1 MSGIQKQTFSTA
13 LGTLK
18 ENLLTYVHY
27 SFSDMFVINEDH
39 FEEMSLNNI
48 LWNFRILSS
57 FNTSSTFALSIFSLV
72 PWFSLGRWV
81 GCVGNGHGSYLKEEL
96 LREENTLSFLHPGGN
111 PDFVVNQ
118 LWDADGTE
126 VLHLAP
132 VCKFEKK
139 RNETRE
145 FAGLL
150 PAPVPTSFSLLNW
163 TVSSTRPLWY
173 VTMPGL
179 CFGAFWSDDRRRPAD
194 NTSAM

>member
-1 MSGIQKQTFSTA
+1 MLWVQNSMFGPLESNILQELKVAQFLHTDSSWYIALSFFMSGIQKQTFSTA

-96 LREENTLSFLHPGGN
+96 
-111 PDFVVNQ
+111 
-118 LWDADGTE
+118 
-126 VLHLAP
+126 
-132 VCKFEKK
+132 
-139 RNETRE
+139 
-145 FAGLL
+145 
-150 PAPVPTSFSLLNW
+150 
-163 TVSSTRPLWY
+163 
-173 VTMPGL
+173 
-179 CFGAFWSDDRRRPAD
+179 
-194 NTSAM
+194 